1 VNPYLIPH
9 RPLGKDRSSSE
20 WWPRH
25 VAWLRVLRLIVLAIC
40 RSGVESLTQFRRLVL
55 LSVGVLFLASVAY
68 SQQPNLF
75 APIPPLTNSQQTDTL
90 ASGPQGHQETSSIA
104 GEIVD
109 QSGASI
115 AGAVVKLTR
124 DGQPSPP
131 DTTSN
136 EDGLFAFTHVS
147 PGPFHLTVSSAG
159 LASQEFSD
167 TLQSGQAYVTP
178 IIVMTI
184 PTQVMEV
191 RVGLP
196 TFEIAQQQL
205 KEQEK
210 QRVLGIIPD
219 FYVTYVRDAA
229 PLTPKQKFE
238 LAWKSAS
245 DPITLVGV
253 GTLAGIDQAADRWG
267 AYGQGAQGYAKRF
280 GATYANVFGAT
291 FIGGA
296 IMPSILKQ
304 DPRYF
309 YKGTGSK
316 RSRLLYAVASSFICR
331 GDNGRW
337 QPNYSNIAGSFG
349 GAGLE
354 ALYLPKEDRR
364 GSGFVFSAAAI
375 RLGETSL
382 AGIMQEFVVPKLM
395 PHHPT
400 RSHY

>member
-1 VNPYLIPH
+1 MNPYLIPH

-25 VAWLRVLRLIVLAIC
+25 VAWLYVLRLIVLGIC

-55 LSVGVLFLASVAY
+55 LSVGVFFFASVAY

-75 APIPPLTNSQQTDTL
+75 APMPPLTNSPQTDTL
-90 ASGPQGHQETSSIA
+90 PSGQQGDQETSSIA

-109 QSGASI
+109 QSGASV
-115 AGAVVKLTR
+115 AGAIVKLAR

-136 EDGLFAFTHVS
+136 GDGLFAFTHVP

-159 LASQEFSD
+159 LASQEFSG

-178 IIVMTI
+178 AIVMTI
-184 PTQVMEV
+184 PTQVTEV

-210 QRVLGIIPD
+210 QRVFGVIPD
-219 FYVTYVRDAA
+219 FYVSYVRDAA
-229 PLTPKQKFE
+229 PLTPKQKFQ

-245 DPITLVGV
+245 DPVTLVGV

-267 AYGQGAQGYAKRF
+267 AYGQGAQGYGKRF

-316 RSRLLYAVASSFICR
+316 RSRLFYAIASSFICKS
-331 GDNGRW
+331 DNGRW

-364 GSGFVFSAAAI
+364 GNGFVFSAAAI

-382 AGIMQEFVVPKLM
+382 AGMMQEFVVPKLM